1 MSALEN
7 HSKFYYGW
15 QITTTNRYI
24 DFNDGAGVKTATLKV
39 GYYSSTDLMIEIKKK
54 MDALSSL
61 DFAVVFDRVTRKFT
75 ISSTANFDLLF
86 TTGPNSGQSTSLL
99 LGYTASNK
107 TGANSYLAENVS
119 GLEYSTQFYIQSYKD
134 TSTNRKAIDGTVNK
148 SASGAIEV
156 IKFGNERFM
165 EGEFLF
171 ITNITQESISIIRTN
186 NQGREDFIHFIEWCT
201 EKAPIEFIKN
211 ENDPSTFQTF
221 VLESTPTDQKG
232 LDYDLIEMY
241 DRGLAQYYRSG
252 VLKFRL
258 TS

>member
-15 QITTTNRYI
+15 QVTNSNKYV

-61 DFAVVFDRVTRKFT
+61 DFTISFNRTTRKFA
-75 ISSTANFDLLF
+75 ISSTSNFSLLF
-86 TTGPNSGQSTSLL
+86 STGPNSAQSTSEL
-99 LGYTASNK
+99 LGYAASNK

-119 GLEYSTQFYIQSYKD
+119 GFEYSTQFYIQSYKD

-186 NQGREDFIHFIEWCT
+186 NQGREDFIQFIEWCT
-201 EKAPIEFIKN
+201 EKAPVEFIKN
-211 ENDPSTFQTF
+211 ENSPDSFQQL
-221 VLESTPTDQKG
+221 VLESTPSDSKG

-258 TS
+258 IS